1 MLNGVNSSKVV
12 LLSTLIFPYS
22 NASDFQLPH
31 YNGLLLWVYGAH
43 PIKLIATSVIPDRA
57 IKGKSQ
63 KRIER

>member
-1 MLNGVNSSKVV
+1 MLNGFNLLKLI

-22 NASDFQLPH
+22 NASDSQLPH
-31 YNGLLLWVYGAH
+31 YNGLFLQVYGAR
-43 PIKLIATSVIPDRA
+43 PIKLIATSVVPDRA